1 MISFY
6 FLKVEQ
12 VQSLVPYYYFPTIK
26 NLQKESLSIGRNAYE
41 LLYFGQPKES
51 LNLAKLA
58 VKINNKDQQLW
69 LFLSETQVANKLYKN
84 ALISLKKAEK
94 IDILINNAGFLVNKP
109 FKETT
114 LEDFQ
119 MVYSTNV
126 FSVAMLIKN
135 TIDFMESGSNVLNIS
150 SIGGIQGSLKFPGLS
165 AYSSSK
171 GALNILTE
179 MLAEEYKDRGIH
191 FNSLALGSVQTKMLE
206 KAFPNFTASTSALE
220 MAEYIYNFSTNG
232 YKLMNGKVVSVSSTT
247 P

>member
-1 MISFY
+1 MSKNIIITGTSSGIGFELVNIFSKKNHRVLALSRDNSKLRELKLDGVEAIDFDLNHNDY
-6 FLKVEQ
+6 GKINDFLKK
-12 VQSLVPYYYFPTIK
+12 T
-26 NLQKESLSIGRNAYE
+26 
-41 LLYFGQPKES
+41 
-51 LNLAKLA
+51 
-58 VKINNKDQQLW
+58 
-69 LFLSETQVANKLYKN
+69 
-84 ALISLKKAEK
+84 EK
-94 IDILINNAGFLVNKP
+94 IDILINNAGYLINKP

-135 TIDFMESGSNVLNIS
+135 TIDFMESGSNILNIS
-150 SIGGIQGSLKFPGLS
+150 SIGGIQGSVKFAGLS

-179 MLAEEYKDRGIH
+179 LLAEEYKDRGIH

-232 YKLMNGKVVSVSSTT
+232 YRLMNGKVISVSSTT

>member
-1 MISFY
+1 MSKNIIITGTSSGIGFELVNIFSKKNHRVLALSRDNFKLRELKLNGVDAIDFDLNHNDY
-6 FLKVEQ
+6 GKINEFLK
-12 VQSLVPYYYFPTIK
+12 
-26 NLQKESLSIGRNAYE
+26 
-41 LLYFGQPKES
+41 
-51 LNLAKLA
+51 
-58 VKINNKDQQLW
+58 KD
-69 LFLSETQVANKLYKN
+69 
-84 ALISLKKAEK
+84 EK
-94 IDILINNAGFLVNKP
+94 IDILINNAGYLVNKP

-135 TIDFMESGSNVLNIS
+135 TIDFMESGSHVLNIS
-150 SIGGIQGSLKFPGLS
+150 SIGGIQGSVKFPGLS

-179 MLAEEYKDRGIH
+179 MLAEEYKDSGIH

-232 YKLMNGKVVSVSSTT
+232 YRLINGKVISVSSTT

>member
-1 MISFY
+1 MSKNIIITGTSSGIGFELVNIFSKKNHRVLALSRDNSKLRELKLDGVDAIDFDLNHNDY
-6 FLKVEQ
+6 GKINEFLKK
-12 VQSLVPYYYFPTIK
+12 T
-26 NLQKESLSIGRNAYE
+26 
-41 LLYFGQPKES
+41 
-51 LNLAKLA
+51 
-58 VKINNKDQQLW
+58 
-69 LFLSETQVANKLYKN
+69 
-84 ALISLKKAEK
+84 EK
-94 IDILINNAGFLVNKP
+94 IDILINNAGYLVNKP

-150 SIGGIQGSLKFPGLS
+150 SIGGVQGSVKFPGLS

-232 YKLMNGKVVSVSSTT
+232 YRLMNGKVISVSSTT

>member
-1 MISFY
+1 MSKNIIITGTSSGIGFELVNIFSKKNHRVLAISRDNSKLRELKLDGVDAIDFDLNHNDY
-6 FLKVEQ
+6 GKINEFLKK
-12 VQSLVPYYYFPTIK
+12 T
-26 NLQKESLSIGRNAYE
+26 
-41 LLYFGQPKES
+41 
-51 LNLAKLA
+51 
-58 VKINNKDQQLW
+58 
-69 LFLSETQVANKLYKN
+69 
-84 ALISLKKAEK
+84 EK
-94 IDILINNAGFLVNKP
+94 IDILINNAGYLVNKP

-135 TIDFMESGSNVLNIS
+135 TINFMESGSNVLNIS
-150 SIGGIQGSLKFPGLS
+150 SIGGIQGSVKFPGLS

-232 YKLMNGKVVSVSSTT
+232 YRLMNGKVISVSSTT

>member
-1 MISFY
+1 MSKNIIITGTSSGIGFELVNI
-6 FLKVEQ
+6 FSKKNHRVLALSRDNSKLRELKLDGVDAID
-12 VQSLVPYYYFPTIK
+12 FD
-26 NLQKESLSIGRNAYE
+26 
-41 LLYFGQPKES
+41 
-51 LNLAKLA
+51 LNQNDYG
-58 VKINNKDQQLW
+58 KINE
-69 LFLSETQVANKLYKN
+69 F
-84 ALISLKKAEK
+84 LKKAEK
-94 IDILINNAGFLVNKP
+94 IDILINNAGYLVNKP

-150 SIGGIQGSLKFPGLS
+150 SIGGIQGSVKFPGLS

-232 YKLMNGKVVSVSSTT
+232 YRLMNGKVISVSSTT

>member
-1 MISFY
+1 MSKNIIITGTSSGIGFELVNIFSKKNHRVLALSRDNSKLRELKLNGVDAIDFDLNHNDY
-6 FLKVEQ
+6 GKINEFLK
-12 VQSLVPYYYFPTIK
+12 
-26 NLQKESLSIGRNAYE
+26 
-41 LLYFGQPKES
+41 
-51 LNLAKLA
+51 
-58 VKINNKDQQLW
+58 KD
-69 LFLSETQVANKLYKN
+69 
-84 ALISLKKAEK
+84 EK
-94 IDILINNAGFLVNKP
+94 IDILINNAGYLVNKP

-150 SIGGIQGSLKFPGLS
+150 SIGGIQGSVKFPGLS

-232 YKLMNGKVVSVSSTT
+232 YRLMNGKVISVSSTT

>member
-1 MISFY
+1 MSKNIIITGTSSGIGFELVNIFSKKNHRVLALSRDNSKLRELKLDGVDAIDFDLNHNDYGKISEF
-6 FLKVEQ
+6 
-12 VQSLVPYYYFPTIK
+12 
-26 NLQKESLSIGRNAYE
+26 
-41 LLYFGQPKES
+41 
-51 LNLAKLA
+51 
-58 VKINNKDQQLW
+58 
-69 LFLSETQVANKLYKN
+69 
-84 ALISLKKAEK
+84 LKKAEK
-94 IDILINNAGFLVNKP
+94 IDILINNAGYLVNKP

-232 YKLMNGKVVSVSSTT
+232 YRLMNGKVISVSSTT

>member
-1 MISFY
+1 MSKNIIITGTSSGIGFELVNIFSKKNHRVLALSRDNSKLRELKLDGVDAIDFDLNHNDY
-6 FLKVEQ
+6 GKINEFLK
-12 VQSLVPYYYFPTIK
+12 
-26 NLQKESLSIGRNAYE
+26 
-41 LLYFGQPKES
+41 
-51 LNLAKLA
+51 
-58 VKINNKDQQLW
+58 KD
-69 LFLSETQVANKLYKN
+69 
-84 ALISLKKAEK
+84 EK
-94 IDILINNAGFLVNKP
+94 IDILINNAGYLVNKP

-150 SIGGIQGSLKFPGLS
+150 SIGGIQGSVKFPGLS

-220 MAEYIYNFSTNG
+220 MAEYIYNFSTNS
-232 YKLMNGKVVSVSSTT
+232 YRLMNGKVISVSSTT

>member
-1 MISFY
+1 MSKNIIITGTSSGIGFELVNI
-6 FLKVEQ
+6 FSKKNHRVLALSRDNSKLRELKLDGVDAID
-12 VQSLVPYYYFPTIK
+12 FD
-26 NLQKESLSIGRNAYE
+26 
-41 LLYFGQPKES
+41 
-51 LNLAKLA
+51 LNHYDYG
-58 VKINNKDQQLW
+58 KINE
-69 LFLSETQVANKLYKN
+69 F
-84 ALISLKKAEK
+84 LKKAEN
-94 IDILINNAGFLVNKP
+94 IDILINNAGYLINKP

-150 SIGGIQGSLKFPGLS
+150 SIGGIQGSVKFPGLS

-232 YKLMNGKVVSVSSTT
+232 YRLMNGKVISVSSTT

>member
-1 MISFY
+1 MSKNIIITGTSSGIGFELVNIFSKKNHRVLALSRDNSKLRELKLDGVDVIDFDLNQNDY
-6 FLKVEQ
+6 SKINEFLKKV
-12 VQSLVPYYYFPTIK
+12 
-26 NLQKESLSIGRNAYE
+26 
-41 LLYFGQPKES
+41 
-51 LNLAKLA
+51 
-58 VKINNKDQQLW
+58 
-69 LFLSETQVANKLYKN
+69 
-84 ALISLKKAEK
+84 EK
-94 IDILINNAGFLVNKP
+94 IDILINNAGYLVNKP

-150 SIGGIQGSLKFPGLS
+150 SIGGIQGSVKFPGLS

-232 YKLMNGKVVSVSSTT
+232 YRLMNGKVISVSSTT

>member
-1 MISFY
+1 MSKNIIITGTSSGIGFELVNI
-6 FLKVEQ
+6 FSKKNHRVLALSWDTSKLRDLKLDGVDAIDFE
-12 VQSLVPYYYFPTIK
+12 L
-26 NLQKESLSIGRNAYE
+26 NHNDYE
-41 LLYFGQPKES
+41 
-51 LNLAKLA
+51 
-58 VKINNKDQQLW
+58 KINE
-69 LFLSETQVANKLYKN
+69 F
-84 ALISLKKAEK
+84 LKKAEK
-94 IDILINNAGFLVNKP
+94 IDILINNAGYLVNKP

-150 SIGGIQGSLKFPGLS
+150 SIGGIQGSVKFPGLS

-232 YKLMNGKVVSVSSTT
+232 YRLMNGKVISVSSTT

>member
-1 MISFY
+1 MSKNIIITGTSSGIGFELVNI
-6 FLKVEQ
+6 FSKKNHRVLALSRDNSKLRELKLDGVDAIDFD
-12 VQSLVPYYYFPTIK
+12 L
-26 NLQKESLSIGRNAYE
+26 NHNDYE
-41 LLYFGQPKES
+41 
-51 LNLAKLA
+51 
-58 VKINNKDQQLW
+58 KINE
-69 LFLSETQVANKLYKN
+69 F
-84 ALISLKKAEK
+84 LKKAEK
-94 IDILINNAGFLVNKP
+94 IDILINNAGYLVNKP

-114 LEDFQ
+114 LQDFQ

-135 TIDFMESGSNVLNIS
+135 TINFMESGSNVLNIS
-150 SIGGIQGSLKFPGLS
+150 SIGGVQGSVKFPGLS

-232 YKLMNGKVVSVSSTT
+232 YRLMNGKVISVSSTT

>member
-1 MISFY
+1 MSKNIIITGTSSGIGFELVNIFSKKNHRVLALSRDNSKLRELKLDGVDAIDFDLNHNDY
-6 FLKVEQ
+6 GKINEFLKK
-12 VQSLVPYYYFPTIK
+12 T
-26 NLQKESLSIGRNAYE
+26 
-41 LLYFGQPKES
+41 
-51 LNLAKLA
+51 
-58 VKINNKDQQLW
+58 
-69 LFLSETQVANKLYKN
+69 
-84 ALISLKKAEK
+84 EK
-94 IDILINNAGFLVNKP
+94 IDILINNAGYLVNKP
-109 FKETT
+109 FKDTT

-150 SIGGIQGSLKFPGLS
+150 SIGGIQGSVKFPGLS

-232 YKLMNGKVVSVSSTT
+232 YRLMNGKVISVSSTT

>member
-1 MISFY
+1 MSKNIIITGTSSGIGFELVNI
-6 FLKVEQ
+6 FSKKNHRVLALSRDNSKLRELKLDGVDAID
-12 VQSLVPYYYFPTIK
+12 FD
-26 NLQKESLSIGRNAYE
+26 
-41 LLYFGQPKES
+41 
-51 LNLAKLA
+51 LNHYDYG
-58 VKINNKDQQLW
+58 KINE
-69 LFLSETQVANKLYKN
+69 F
-84 ALISLKKAEK
+84 LKKAEK

>member
-1 MISFY
+1 MSKNIIITGTSSGIGFELVNI
-6 FLKVEQ
+6 FSKKNHRVLALSRDNSKLRELKLDGVDAIDFD
-12 VQSLVPYYYFPTIK
+12 L
-26 NLQKESLSIGRNAYE
+26 NHNDYE
-41 LLYFGQPKES
+41 
-51 LNLAKLA
+51 
-58 VKINNKDQQLW
+58 KINE
-69 LFLSETQVANKLYKN
+69 F
-84 ALISLKKAEK
+84 LKKAEK
-94 IDILINNAGFLVNKP
+94 IDILINNAGYLVNKP

-150 SIGGIQGSLKFPGLS
+150 SIGGVQGSVKFPGLS

-232 YKLMNGKVVSVSSTT
+232 YRLMNGKVISVSSTT